1 MRGFSLFLFFVFVL
15 FFLLGRFY
23 SYSYMQGKDDGHK
36 DYYKGKVEC
45 VEVFNKIECRLKPNN
60 S

>member
-1 MRGFSLFLFFVFVL
+1 MKESIFLWTIVFVICMTVSL
-15 FFLLGRFY
+15 VAGEDKGR
-23 SYSYMQGKDDGHK
+23 K

-45 VEVFNKIECRLKPNN
+45 TEVFSKIECRLKPNN

>member
-1 MRGFSLFLFFVFVL
+1 MKESI
-15 FFLLGRFY
+15 FLLTIIFVICMTVSFSTGEDKGR
-23 SYSYMQGKDDGHK
+23 K

-45 VEVFNKIECRLKPNN
+45 LEVFNKIECRLKPSN

>member
-1 MRGFSLFLFFVFVL
+1 MKEFI
-15 FFLLGRFY
+15 FLLTIIFVVCMTVSFSAGED
-23 SYSYMQGKDDGHK
+23 KGHR

-60 S
+60 P

>member
-1 MRGFSLFLFFVFVL
+1 MKFQEIFLLTIVFVICMTVS
-15 FFLLGRFY
+15 FVAGED
-23 SYSYMQGKDDGHK
+23 KGHK

>member
-15 FFLLGRFY
+15 FFLLGRF
-23 SYSYMQGKDDGHK
+23 SGYMQGKDDGHK

-45 VEVFNKIECRLKPNN
+45 VEVFNNIECRLKPNN

>member
-1 MRGFSLFLFFVFVL
+1 MKESI
-15 FFLLGRFY
+15 FLLAISFVICMAVSFSAGE
-23 SYSYMQGKDDGHK
+23 GKGHR

-60 S
+60 P

>member
-1 MRGFSLFLFFVFVL
+1 MKEDIFLLTIVFVICMTL
-15 FFLLGRFY
+15 SFSAGENK
-23 SYSYMQGKDDGHK
+23 GNK

-45 VEVFNKIECRLKPNN
+45 TEVFNKIECRLKPNN

>member
-1 MRGFSLFLFFVFVL
+1 ML
-15 FFLLGRFY
+15 FFLLGWFTG
-23 SYSYMQGKDDGHK
+23 YMQGKDDGYK

>member
-1 MRGFSLFLFFVFVL
+1 MKSDLFIFFVFMFV
-15 FFLLGRFY
+15 FTIGRY
-23 SYSYMQGKDDGHK
+23 SGYLHGKEEGYK

-45 VEVFNKIECRLKPNN
+45 IEVFNKIECRLKPNN

>member
-1 MRGFSLFLFFVFVL
+1 MRGFSVVLFFVVVATVY
-15 FFLLGRFY
+15 GYVGY
-23 SYSYMQGKDDGHK
+23 SKGIKQGHE

>member
-1 MRGFSLFLFFVFVL
+1 MKESI
-15 FFLLGRFY
+15 FLLTIVFTICMMMFSFSAGED
-23 SYSYMQGKDDGHK
+23 KGHK
-36 DYYKGKVEC
+36 DAYKGKVEC

>member
-1 MRGFSLFLFFVFVL
+1 MKEDI
-15 FFLLGRFY
+15 FLLTIIFVICMTLSFMLGED
-23 SYSYMQGKDDGHK
+23 KGHR

-45 VEVFNKIECRLKPNN
+45 IEVFDKIECRLKPNN

>member
-1 MRGFSLFLFFVFVL
+1 MKESI
-15 FFLLGRFY
+15 FLLTISFVVGMTASFSAGEDKGRR
-23 SYSYMQGKDDGHK
+23 

-45 VEVFNKIECRLKPNN
+45 VEVFNKIECRLKPSN